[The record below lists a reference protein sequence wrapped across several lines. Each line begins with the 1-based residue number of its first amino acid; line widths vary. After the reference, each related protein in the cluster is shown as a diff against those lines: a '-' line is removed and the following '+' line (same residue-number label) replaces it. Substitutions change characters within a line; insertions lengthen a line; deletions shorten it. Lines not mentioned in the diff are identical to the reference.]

1 MERKRYE
8 SKEIADKLRQAEAL
22 HGQSTSI
29 ADATRRLGTR
39 EVTFYLHGRLSRC
52 K

>member
-1 MERKRYE
+1 MERKHYE
-8 SKEIADKLRQAEAL
+8 SKEIADKLRPAEAL

-29 ADATRRLGTR
+29 ADGIRRLGTS
-39 EVTFYLHGRLSRC
+39 EVTFYFHGRLFRC